1 MRVGGRRGGTSR
13 KIAGLSVWRRS
24 RRGQTLGPLPM
35 TSPLRKRLQILF
47 SLLSLLAVLALAAAA
62 IAYSVMRSSLPQLDG
77 AVRLAGLSVPVK
89 VERDAQGVP
98 RITGAA
104 RNDVARALGFLHAQ
118 DRYFQMDLLRRR
130 AAGELAELFGPAALP
145 LDKSARLHGFRGTAA
160 KVVAA
165 MPPGHRA
172 RLDAYVA
179 GVNAGLQSLPRRPWE
194 YLALRLEP
202 RAWTAEDSILC
213 VYAMWFD
220 LQDST
225 GSQDLSMRA
234 LAGAYG
240 AGGAAFF
247 APRGNSADAAIDG
260 TAFPAPELPA
270 LRLKAPEETPTA
282 ALAPADLDPSLRPG
296 SNSFAVA
303 GTHTASGV
311 ALLANDMH
319 LGLNVPHVWYRAE
332 FNWRDPAGR
341 PHRVVGVTLPGTP
354 TMAAG
359 SNGSVAWGF
368 TNSYIDTTDVVI
380 VDTYAD
386 LQYRSP
392 AGWRDIE
399 DRTETIKVKGQADAQ
414 LTVRWTE
421 WGPLIGAAEEGRAY
435 ALRWSAHSREAM
447 NLNLAELETAGS
459 VADGIALAHQI
470 GMPNQNILL
479 ADRTGRI
486 AWTLTGRIPKRVGY
500 DGRLPV
506 SWGYGDRKWDGWLK
520 SEETPVV
527 TSAPL
532 GLPAEAAAKEGV
544 LWTANNRVVGGEA
557 YAKLGDAGYDNGH
570 RAKAIRDDLLE
581 LVAKKKAEP
590 ADLLTVQLDD
600 RAPYLG
606 RWRKLLLETLDDKAV
621 AQKKAR
627 GEMHELARGWQ
638 GRAATDSA
646 GYRLIRGF
654 KAKVTERALAP
665 FLVKPQQS
673 YERFRWGPMVEDAVW
688 RLITEKPTR
697 LLNPD
702 HPSWESLLLA
712 AADDVIADADKDGR
726 TLAQFTW
733 GARNTLRMQHP
744 FSRFLPAWL
753 GRWLDMPAEPLPG
766 DSNLPRVQSATF
778 GASQRLVVAP
788 GREDEGIF
796 QMPGGQS
803 GHPLSPFYRAGHDDW
818 AQGRPTPLLP
828 GPAAHTLTLTP
839 Q

>member
-1 MRVGGRRGGTSR
+1 
-13 KIAGLSVWRRS
+13 
-24 RRGQTLGPLPM
+24 M

-47 SLLSLLAVLALAAAA
+47 SLVSLLAVLALAAAA
-62 IAYSVMRSSLPQLDG
+62 LAYFLMRGSLAQLDG
-77 AVRLAGLSVPVK
+77 TARIAGLSAPLK

-98 RITGAA
+98 RLTGATRA
-104 RNDVARALGFLHAQ
+104 DVARGLGFLHAQ

-130 AAGELAELFGPAALP
+130 AAGELAELFGPAAVA

-165 MPPGHRA
+165 MPPEHRA
-172 RLDAYVA
+172 LLDAYVA
-179 GVNAGLQSLPRRPWE
+179 GVNAGLQALSRRPWE
-194 YLALRLEP
+194 YLVLRLEP
-202 RAWTAEDSILC
+202 RPWTAEDSILC

-234 LAGAYG
+234 LNNAYG
-240 AGGAAFF
+240 ASGAAFF
-247 APRGNSADAAIDG
+247 APRGNSADAALDG
-260 TAFPAPELPA
+260 STFPAPELPA
-270 LRLKAPEETPTA
+270 FRLKAPGENATA
-282 ALAPADLDPSLRPG
+282 ALDAADRDPSLLPG
-296 SNSFAVA
+296 SNSFAVDGA
-303 GTHTASGV
+303 HTASGV

-332 FNWRDPAGR
+332 LQWTDSRG

-354 TMAAG
+354 PVVAG

-368 TNSYIDTTDVVI
+368 TNSYIDTTDVVL

-399 DRTETIKVKGQADAQ
+399 ERTETIKVKGAADEK
-414 LTVRWTE
+414 LVTRWTE
-421 WGPLIGAAEEGRAY
+421 WGPLIAPAEESRY
-435 ALRWSAHSREAM
+435 FALHWSAHSLESM
-447 NLNLAELETAGS
+447 NLHLADLETVGS
-459 VADGIALAHQI
+459 VADGIALAHRV

-486 AWTLTGRIPKRVGY
+486 AWTLTGRIPRRVGY

-506 SWGYGDRKWDGWLK
+506 SWGYGDRKWDGWLN

-527 TSAPL
+527 TTRPL
-532 GLPAEAAAKEGV
+532 GLPAEAVAKEGV
-544 LWTANNRVVGGEA
+544 LWTANNRIVGGEA
-557 YAKLGDAGYDNGH
+557 YAKLGDSGYDNGN
-570 RAKAIRDDLLE
+570 RAKAIRDDLFE
-581 LVAKKKAEP
+581 LVAKKKAVP
-590 ADLLTVQLDD
+590 ADLLEVQLDD
-600 RAPYLG
+600 RAPYLE
-606 RWRKLLLETLDDKAV
+606 RWRKLLLETLGDGAV

-627 GEMHELARGWQ
+627 GEMRELARAWT
-638 GRAATDSA
+638 GRASVDSA

-654 KAKVTERALAP
+654 KVKVTERALAP
-665 FLVKPQQS
+665 FLAQPQQA
-673 YERFRWGPMVEDAVW
+673 YDRFRWGPMVEDAAW
-688 RLITEKPTR
+688 RLATEKPAR

-702 HPSWESLLLA
+702 HQSWESLLLA
-712 AADDVIADADKDGR
+712 AADDVIADADKEGR

-744 FSRFLPAWL
+744 FSRFLPAWI

-766 DSNLPRVQSATF
+766 DSNVARVQSVAF
-778 GASQRLVVAP
+778 GASERLVVSP
-788 GREDEGIF
+788 GEEDQGF
-796 QMPGGQS
+796 FHMPGGQS

-818 AQGRPTPLLP
+818 AKGRPTPLRP
-828 GPAAHTLTLTP
+828 GPAAHTLTLAP
-839 Q
+839 